1 MRFIKYFLTDRTFKV
16 KINNYTSKTFPVSCS
31 VPQGSVLGPLLFI
44 VFINDIPLANSTN
57 ISYSALFADD
67 LGALFIFKRPGHIK
81 NIIKSYLESLVSWQ
95 YKWRL
100 KMNASKCCFTIFSK
114 SGKGSHNLDLFPT
127 LNGDPIPY
135 NPKSIPGHQV

>member
-1 MRFIKYFLTDRTFKV
+1 MFKEKEIKYHYPKGRFLFV
-16 KINNYTSKTFPVSCS
+16 
-31 VPQGSVLGPLLFI
+31 VLT
-44 VFINDIPLANSTN
+44 NDIPLANSTN

-67 LGALFIFKRPGHIK
+67 LEALFFKKPRHIK
-81 NIIKSYLESLVSWQ
+81 NIIKSYLESLVSWF

-114 SGKGSHNLDLFPT
+114 SGKGSHKLDLFPT

-135 NPKSIPGHQV
+135 NPNPVFLGIMFDESLCFKTHFFQTSEPER